1 MKPRKDQTDDQRIMR
16 DMGAMMLRY
25 LPKGADMK
33 LELKKLWLICPHGY
47 KNFEA
52 FFWSVLRLTRK
63 TGNSYPKISLD
74 AKNF

>member
-16 DMGAMMLRY
+16 EMGTMILRY

-47 KNFEA
+47 KNFETFYRTTHA
-52 FFWSVLRLTRK
+52 HTS
-63 TGNSYPKISLD
+63 KIM
-74 AKNF
+74 NG